1 MIDEINQ
8 IGNVNS
14 LNDLLDFKF
23 SVKTLALLAFLA
35 GCAYLVF
42 VIILFGG
49 VNNTIDYISVLIET
63 TKNSINKP
71 KVTKKSTVPGI
82 IADIGIA
89 NRGKYTFVR
98 RT

>member
-8 IGNVNS
+8 IGNINS
-14 LNDLLDFKF
+14 INDLLDFKF
-23 SVKTLALLAFLA
+23 SVKTLTLLAFLV

-63 TKNSINKP
+63 TKNSINKN
-71 KVTKKSTVPGI
+71 KNIRASNNSYSKNKQFNNNE
-82 IADIGIA
+82 DDEDDD
-89 NRGKYTFVR
+89 
-98 RT
+98 